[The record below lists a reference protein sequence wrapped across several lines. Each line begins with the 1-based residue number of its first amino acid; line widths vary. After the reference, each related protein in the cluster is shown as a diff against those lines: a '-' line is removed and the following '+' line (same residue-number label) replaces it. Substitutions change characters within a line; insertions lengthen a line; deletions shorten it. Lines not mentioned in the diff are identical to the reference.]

1 MIMFEK
7 RPPELG
13 SNDIRCLCELNGWL
27 KFIPVKGRPI
37 TVWHIYS
44 VANLFHTKCNYYVL
58 TYLLTYLLEAIIV
71 PLPNQPP
78 TKQYLRSVGYSFRF
92 QLLFQS
98 NLQCSGGV
106 YN

>member
-27 KFIPVKGRPI
+27 KFIPVKGTFQLQCGSI
-37 TVWHIYS
+37 VMYS
-44 VANLFHTKCNYYVL
+44 VANLLFRGD
-58 TYLLTYLLEAIIV
+58 IIV
-71 PLPNQPP
+71 CTS